1 MSTKDSNV
9 YNNSTIVKSYLEGA
23 KECGKTV
30 TNSFVDSWYYLGQEF
45 HTTGELK
52 VVKTEI
58 DGRTVVYVALVTKE
72 GYDLPIKSVMSI
84 SSLQGYE
91 TEGEFISESRGKD
104 GRIIVMKFKAEV
116 VDGFRFQDVYQPTT
130 RQLLS
135 FIADANER
143 KLFVGKTV
151 RYLGMAVR
159 PYVARKS
166 RVSPSHEMYDAGMKR
181 AIPVRLWQ
189 VYD

>member
-1 MSTKDSNV
+1 MKDYSEP
-9 YNNSTIVKSYLEGA
+9 TIVKSYLEGA

-45 HTTGELK
+45 HTTGQMK

-58 DGRTVVYVALVTKE
+58 
-72 GYDLPIKSVMSI
+72 
-84 SSLQGYE
+84 
-91 TEGEFISESRGKD
+91 D

-151 RYLGMAVR
+151 R
-159 PYVARKS
+159 PYVAGLIRKNET
-166 RVSPSHEMYDAGMKR
+166 VLYK
-181 AIPVRLWQ
+181 
-189 VYD
+189 